1 MSQREKHSR
10 QHWTNRTRW
19 NESYKVLNSAKHR
32 LRTYITIIGTFL
44 PPSVVQCSY
53 DVKLSL
59 CEIYAVRSFNRP
71 HFFLSLSKLACVP
84 YEFQQ
89 RLSST
94 TFFWQGRRFEMPGV
108 FLKSWKN
115 RVCGLILS
123 ENVEFLL
130 RNLEKKNFQKP
141 ELFVISLIFLILQ
154 VTLVEVLFTD
164 IPAVPW
170 F

>member
-1 MSQREKHSR
+1 MDPRASRFLVHFLAVVARLQTELTRVLRNAKLYKSIILSELHFLESKFLSSFSELRYSTYESTREKHSR

-84 YEFQQ
+84 YEFEQ

-94 TFFWQGRRFEMPGV
+94 TFF
-108 FLKSWKN
+108 
-115 RVCGLILS
+115 
-123 ENVEFLL
+123 
-130 RNLEKKNFQKP
+130 
-141 ELFVISLIFLILQ
+141 
-154 VTLVEVLFTD
+154 
-164 IPAVPW
+164 
-170 F
+170 